1 MGIASTLIPANG
13 YATFDGIFLVTPNNT
28 PYPVA
33 EKKNAVALPLLPT
46 PWSKRAFD
54 IALAGLGLMASL
66 PLWGLIAAAIKCDD
80 GGPVFF
86 HDQRVG
92 RGGGTF
98 AVPKFRTMVPNA
110 DQRGGPRQATLADP
124 RITRIGKWLR
134 ATAMD
139 ELPQLWNIFRGDM
152 SFVGPRALRKEEIY
166 THGEGHVI
174 ALESLHGYQRRH
186 QVVPGLTGIAQ
197 IHADRD
203 IAPRRKFRYDALY
216 IQRQNFWLDI
226 RLIFL
231 SFWITFRGGWER
243 RGKKW

>member
-1 MGIASTLIPANG
+1 MTR
-13 YATFDGIFLVTPNNT
+13 VNT
-28 PYPVA
+28 PLSVVA
-33 EKKNAVALPLLPT
+33 DKKAGDFPLLPT

-54 IALAGLGLMASL
+54 VALAGLGVVVSL
-66 PLWGLIAAAIKCDD
+66 PVWVLVAAVVKYED
-80 GGPVFF
+80 GGPIFF
-86 HDQRVG
+86 YDQRVG
-92 RGGGTF
+92 QGGRIFT
-98 AVPKFRTMVPNA
+98 VLKFRTMVPNA
-110 DQRGGPRQATLADP
+110 DQQCGPRQATREDP
-124 RITRIGKWLR
+124 RMTRIGKWLR

-166 THGEGHVI
+166 THGEGHAI

-197 IHADRD
+197 IYADRD
-203 IAPRRKFRYDALY
+203 IAPCQKFRYDALY